1 MGGAGAG
8 LAARPSWTVDGGR
21 RHFIPRPLPVPA
33 VAGNN
38 RPLFRVY
45 RDMAMGID
53 RLFGRD
59 PALRREI
66 ERSRGLL
73 ARMAYAWT
81 HDRDLADDLAQSA
94 VEKALRNA
102 GQLRDAARVK
112 AWLLQILANC
122 LRDHVRARREHV
134 DLDSM
139 VESMASGDAT
149 PEEAQASAQLVRRVR
164 EAVARLPLGQRQVV
178 TLVDLEECTYA
189 EAGEILEIP
198 IGTVMSRLCRARRAL
213 REELEPMA
221 QDAPGTRLRSV
232 K

>member
-1 MGGAGAG
+1 
-8 LAARPSWTVDGGR
+8 
-21 RHFIPRPLPVPA
+21 
-33 VAGNN
+33 
-38 RPLFRVY
+38 
-45 RDMAMGID
+45 MGIE

-66 ERSRGLL
+66 ERSRDLL

-94 VEKALRNA
+94 LEKALRNA

-134 DLDSM
+134 DLDS
-139 VESMASGDAT
+139 VADFVASDGAT
-149 PEEAQASAQLVRRVR
+149 PEEAQASAQLARRVR

-178 TLVDLEECTYA
+178 TLVDLEESSYA

-213 REELEPMA
+213 REELEAMA